1 MFRISLLFIFILF
14 LFNTS
19 LSFGETFIVVS
30 KEDAGTGT
38 LRDALQKAEAN
49 GNDQIDY
56 IHFNLPLDGSDL
68 LNRTIRLRS
77 QLPRVSSRVVID
89 GSTQSNWVKLGVSG
103 AKIIIEPEN
112 KPANFSALV
121 IGSYQFN
128 IYTETSDVEIYGL
141 FIRDFAN
148 ITNLQTINNTQ
159 GSGIL
164 IDYRVNNI
172 KIGAPG
178 KGNVIS
184 GNANGIV
191 IRNSSYYNNNPALAN
206 ITIQS
211 NMIGVM
217 DNGTSSRP
225 NFYGIIADL
234 YETNLNIGGDQVDE
248 GNTIAS
254 NATNIQVSKS
264 SSFTNLGRLSVN
276 IIKNNIGTNYNGTAD
291 YKNLPIFNQSSS
303 VEMYG
308 IRVNAQIDLN
318 ILKNIISGQRSWGV
332 SITNASFLITENK
345 IGTGISGT
353 ENLSNN
359 GGILLASGAQGT
371 IGGSA
376 DSDANLIGYNKFG
389 IETTSSLP
397 IKITRNSMLCNET
410 FAIGKTITAPQ
421 AYIQVLK
428 IRGNHISGKA
438 SPNAEVELFYIAD
451 NCTIGKCQG
460 KTYFATVRAGNDGR
474 WSYDGNLLGKVTA
487 TANLPTAVTSPF
499 STAGLLA
506 NEAIVDPLTC
516 NGNGSITITE
526 PREGIIFNW
535 YKIENDGSAGF
546 LSNNQSITN
555 LSVGTYELKVS
566 DGCSE
571 VIHQFSIT
579 DQKLTKPVI
588 TPPIPTCGQVSFSF
602 SATTLRGKGTIRY
615 TWVDNSGTVVA
626 SGQNVTMSEGVYK
639 VRVTDDA
646 GCTEFSDPVT
656 IAKRPTPV
664 IRTNN
669 MITTAAACGISNGS
683 IKGIVVVPGVGT
695 ATYKWYTYNNS
706 TRQSG
711 TVIISESL
719 DLENVES
726 GYYILEVT
734 DQGDCS
740 PVRSNP
746 LFISIY
752 NSVIISGGNITP
764 VTCNKTV
771 GAISNITIT
780 EANTIEWFGP
790 NNQSILTGP
799 YSPGMVLELKDKA
812 PGTYRLLAKNTV
824 TGCENSRSFIIHQVP
839 PEVYS
844 LSSITNAA
852 TCGLNNGSITLNY
865 TSALPLRFEWKD
877 DSGNL
882 IPGTSQEIKDLSPG
896 RYTFYVYDNN
906 NCETVFGP
914 YNIENTPLLKI
925 VPASATVIDD
935 GCTLR
940 RGSVK
945 GIEVIGGVPTYDYK
959 WINEAGEAIQYTKDL
974 INVGAGKYRLIATDR
989 TSCGTFTSEEYIIND
1004 YPFPLAS
1011 PVISDMRVCYAS
1023 EIMLKVTEPE
1033 EGTYQ
1038 LFTDTLA
1045 TSPILESENGT
1056 FVFKVAKTGDYI
1068 IRRKLGSCISNFSPL
1083 HIEVTNDNLEIMN
1096 TMSPNGDGRNDD
1108 WTILGLPDYA
1118 NTIIQIYSRE
1128 GQLVYESIGAYSKPF
1143 AGNFRGKELPAG
1155 VYYYK
1160 IDLRAD
1166 CVPLAGSLTLLR

>member
-1 MFRISLLFIFILF
+1 MFRITLFIFFF
-14 LFNTS
+14 LLLNTS
-19 LSFGETFIVVS
+19 LSFSETFIVTS

-49 GNDQIDY
+49 GTDQTDY

-77 QLPRVSSRVVID
+77 QLPRVSSRVIID
-89 GSTQSNWVKLGVSG
+89 GSTQSWAKLGVSG

-172 KIGAPG
+172 KIGAPE

-184 GNANGIV
+184 GNVNGIV
-191 IRNSSYYNNNPALAN
+191 IRNTSFYNNNPELAN

-211 NMIGVM
+211 NLIGVM
-217 DNGTSSRP
+217 DNGISSRP
-225 NFYGIIADL
+225 NFNGIIADL
-234 YETNLNIGGDQVDE
+234 YETNLNIGGDQANE

-264 SSFTNLGRLSVN
+264 GSFTSLARPSVN

-308 IRVNAQIDLN
+308 IKINAQIDVN
-318 ILKNIISGQRSWGV
+318 ILKNIISGQRSWGI

-359 GGILLASGAQGT
+359 GGILLTGGAQGT
-371 IGGSA
+371 IGGTA
-376 DSDANLIGYNKFG
+376 DADANLIGYNKFG

-397 IKITRNSMLCNET
+397 IKITRNSMFCNEA
-410 FAIGKTITAPQ
+410 FAIGKTLTAPQ
-421 AYIQVLK
+421 TYIQVLK
-428 IRGNHISGKA
+428 IRADHISGKA

-451 NCTIGKCQG
+451 NCIVGKCQG

-506 NEAIVDPLTC
+506 NESIVNPLTC

-546 LSNNQSITN
+546 LSNNQSITS
-555 LSVGTYELKVS
+555 LSVGTYELKIS

-579 DQKLTKPVI
+579 DQILTKPII
-588 TPPIPTCGQVSFSF
+588 TPPVPTCGQVNFSF

-615 TWVDNSGTVVA
+615 AWVNNSGAVIA
-626 SGQNVTMSEGVYK
+626 SGQNVTMPEGVYR

-646 GCTEFSDPVT
+646 GCSEFSDPVT
-656 IAKRPTPV
+656 IVKRPTPV

-669 MITTAAACGISNGS
+669 MNITAAACGISNGS
-683 IKGIVVVPGVGT
+683 IKGIVVVPGVG
-695 ATYKWYTYNNS
+695 AVTYKWYTYNHLTS
-706 TRQSG
+706 QSG
-711 TVIISESL
+711 IVVIRESL

-746 LFISIY
+746 VFISIY
-752 NSVIISGGNITP
+752 NSVIINGGSITA

-780 EANTIEWFGP
+780 EANTFEWFGP

-812 PGTYRLLAKNTV
+812 PGTYRLLAKNSI
-824 TGCENSRSFIIHQVP
+824 TGCENSRSFIINQIP
-839 PEVYS
+839 PQVYS
-844 LSSITNAA
+844 LSSVTNAA
-852 TCGLNNGSITLNY
+852 TCGLTNGSITINY
-865 TSALPLRFEWKD
+865 NSASPVRFEWKD

-882 IPGTSQEIKDLSPG
+882 IPGTNRELKNLAPG
-896 RYTFYVYDNN
+896 RYNLYVYDIN

-914 YNIENTPLLKI
+914 YNIEDTPLLKI
-925 VPASATVIDD
+925 VPSSATVLDD
-935 GCTLR
+935 GCSLR

-945 GIEVIGGVPTYDYK
+945 GIEVIGGVPSYDYK
-959 WINEAGEAIQYTKDL
+959 WINEAGEAIQYTRDL
-974 INVGAGKYRLIATDR
+974 INVGAGKYRLVATDR
-989 TSCGTFTSEEYIIND
+989 TSCGTFTGEEYTVSD
-1004 YPFPLAS
+1004 FPFPLAS
-1011 PVISDMRVCYAS
+1011 PVINDMRVCYAT
-1023 EIMLKVTEPE
+1023 EIMLKVTGPE

-1045 TSPILESENGT
+1045 TTPILESDNGT
-1056 FVFKVAKTGDYI
+1056 LIFKVAKTGDYVL
-1068 IRRKLGSCISNFSPL
+1068 RRKLGSCISDFSPL
-1083 HIEVTNDNLEIMN
+1083 HIEVTNDNMEIMN
-1096 TMSPNGDGRNDD
+1096 TLSPNGDGKNDD
-1108 WTILGLPDYA
+1108 WVIIGLPE
-1118 NTIIQIYSRE
+1118 NTNILIQIYSRD
-1128 GQLVYESIGAYSKPF
+1128 GQLVYESIGAYNKPF
-1143 AGNFRGKELPAG
+1143 DGNFRGKELPAG
-1155 VYYYK
+1155 AYYYK